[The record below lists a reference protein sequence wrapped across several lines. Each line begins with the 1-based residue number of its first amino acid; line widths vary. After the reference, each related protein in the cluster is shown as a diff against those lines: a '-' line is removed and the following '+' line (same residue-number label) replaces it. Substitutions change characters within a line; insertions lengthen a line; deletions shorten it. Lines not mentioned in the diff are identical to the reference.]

1 MSHKQA
7 KRIRVTLRNK
17 GVNVKQASYKE
28 INERVR
34 YVKLPS
40 GKTVEVH
47 THTTVLQ
54 DWCGRSK
61 YKQAKRF

>member
-1 MSHKQA
+1 MSHKQS
-7 KRIRVTLRNK
+7 KRIRVALRSK
-17 GVNVKQASYKE
+17 GVNVTQASYKE

-34 YVKLPS
+34 YVNLPS
-40 GKTVEVH
+40 GKTVTVH
-47 THTTVLQ
+47 TNTAVLQ